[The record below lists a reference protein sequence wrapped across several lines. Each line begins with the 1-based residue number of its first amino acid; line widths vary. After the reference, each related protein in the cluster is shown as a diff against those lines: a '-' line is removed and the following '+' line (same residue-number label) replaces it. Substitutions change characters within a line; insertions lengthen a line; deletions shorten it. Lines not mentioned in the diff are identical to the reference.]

1 MGFDIQRFPHGVD
14 EELICAICGGVLQ
27 DPLQAPTCEHAFCQI
42 CINEWLSRVQTCPI
56 DRQSM
61 ESDQLKPV
69 PRILKN
75 LLSR

>member
-1 MGFDIQRFPHGVD
+1 LSSIEINYLLLKKLRF
-14 EELICAICGGVLQ
+14 
-27 DPLQAPTCEHAFCQI
+27 FSKI

-56 DRQSM
+56 DRTPM

-75 LLSR
+75 LLCRLVFIFEQIPEENQFFFL

>member
-1 MGFDIQRFPHGVD
+1 VNTLFVKYINQLFGFEKKLRCF
-14 EELICAICGGVLQ
+14 
-27 DPLQAPTCEHAFCQI
+27 FSKI

-56 DRQSM
+56 DRTPM

-75 LLSR
+75 LLCRLVFIFEKIPEKK